1 MAEKEV
7 TKDAHGSNGKRP
19 KRWAMVIDLHKCVGC
34 HTCAVAC
41 KSENN
46 VPLGFWRAWVKGIQK
61 GTFPNVKN
69 HYLPRLCN
77 NCDKPPCVAVCPV
90 SATVKRPD
98 GIVTIYYGKCIGC
111 GLCISACPYDA
122 RFINP
127 IRHTADKC
135 TFCQQRVDKGL
146 LPACVTSCIG
156 RARTFGDLNDP
167 RSVVSKIVAKHS
179 VQVLKKGLGT
189 RPMAFYIGADRD
201 IQGRIKISEKY
212 PEAIEEYPHTI
223 PSKHLRYWED
233 SRIEGEG

>member
-1 MAEKEV
+1 MEDKNNGAAAK
-7 TKDAHGSNGKRP
+7 GSNVNRP

-46 VPLGFWRAWVKGIQK
+46 VPLGFWRSWVKGIQK
-61 GTFPNVKN
+61 GAYPDVKD

-77 NCDKPPCVAVCPV
+77 NCDIAPCVKVCPV
-90 SATVKRPD
+90 RATVRRPD
-98 GIVTIYYGKCIGC
+98 GIVTIYFGKCIGC
-111 GLCISACPYDA
+111 GLCIAACPYDA

-167 RSVVSKIVAKHS
+167 HSVVSRIVAKHS
-179 VQVLKKGLGT
+179 VQVLKKELGT
-189 RPMAFYIGADRD
+189 RPMVYYIGADRD
-201 IQGRIKISEKY
+201 IQGRIKISDKY
-212 PEAIEEYPHTI
+212 PEAIEEYPGTI
-223 PSKHLRYWED
+223 PSRHGSYWKNG
-233 SRIEGEG
+233 RKKGEG

>member
-1 MAEKEV
+1 
-7 TKDAHGSNGKRP
+7 
-19 KRWAMVIDLHKCVGC
+19 MVIDLQKCVGC

-61 GTFPNVKN
+61 GAYPSVKN

-77 NCDKPPCVAVCPV
+77 NCDKAPCVKVCPV
-90 SATVKRPD
+90 SATKRRPD

-111 GLCISACPYDA
+111 GLCIAACPYDA

-156 RARTFGDLNDP
+156 RARTYGDLNDP
-167 RSVVSKIVAKHS
+167 QSVVSKIVARHS
-179 VQVLKKGLGT
+179 VQVLKQELGT
-189 RPMAFYIGADRD
+189 RPMVFYVGADRE
-201 IQGRIKISEKY
+201 IQGRIKISDKY
-212 PEAIEEYPHTI
+212 PEAIEEYHHTI
-223 PSKHLRYWED
+223 PSKNADYWKHG
-233 SRIEGEG
+233 RTEGEG